1 MRKVAFALAALAL
14 LAFCGVRS
22 NAQAALLLE
31 EPYGFFG
38 TINPTGHIAIYFE
51 RVCADT
57 PVKLRRCNAGELG
70 TVISRYQGI
79 GGYDWVAIPVVPY
92 FYSVESASDAPEH
105 VDREQVARLRDRYH
119 ETHLLGLGEN
129 VPEGNLLRGGWAQ
142 LVGVSYE
149 RRIYAFRF
157 NTTAQQDDALIGLL
171 NAGQNRSHFHL
182 LYNNCADFAREIL
195 NLYFPGTFRRNVFP
209 DAGMTTPKQIAYK
222 LVRFASKH
230 SETQLAVL
238 EIPQIPGYR
247 RRSHSNKS
255 VAESLTTTGYAVPIL
270 LTNPYLAGGLFVDYL
285 VRGRFHAIPKHPQ
298 ILTPDTLSLLTDLSP
313 AAQNPF
319 SAGVKA
325 PSAAQSGF
333 AETQAAAGANF
344 GLREIK
350 ATHE

>member
-1 MRKVAFALAALAL
+1 MRKVAFALAGLSV

-38 TINPTGHIAIYFE
+38 TINPTGHIAMYLE
-51 RVCADT
+51 RVCAET
-57 PVKLRRCNAGELG
+57 PVKLRRCDAGEQG
-70 TVISRYQGI
+70 VVISRYEGI
-79 GGYDWVAIPVVPY
+79 GGYDWVAIPVLPY
-92 FYSVESASDAPEH
+92 FYSVESASDVPLR
-105 VDREQVARLRDRYH
+105 VNREQVARLRNRYH
-119 ETHLLGLGEN
+119 ETHLLDLGEDL
-129 VPEGNLLRGGWAQ
+129 PEGDFLRGGWAQ
-142 LVGVSYE
+142 MVGVSYE

-157 NTTAQQDDALIGLL
+157 NTTARQDDALIGFL
-171 NAGQNRSHFHL
+171 NAGPNQSHFHL

-195 NLYFPGTFRRNVFP
+195 NLYFPSAFRRNVFP

-222 LVRFASKH
+222 LTRFASKH
-230 SETQLAVL
+230 PETELAVL
-238 EIPQIPGYR
+238 EIPQVPGYR

-255 VAESLTTTGYAVPIL
+255 IAESLTTTGYAVPIL

-285 VRGRFHAIPKHPQ
+285 VRGRFHPIPKHPQ
-298 ILTPDTLSLLTDLSP
+298 ILTPDNLSLLTDPFP